1 MRLILRAAGAMR
13 AGPERELVDDYLG
26 RADKL
31 ARGNGVLSVT
41 EEAVDVS
48 RASGREEETEKV
60 LDVPPGAALFVLDER
75 GKAMS
80 SRELADTLARLRD
93 DGVSAAVFAI
103 GAADG
108 FAPSAIPAGAR
119 RISFG
124 RQTWPHKLVRVM
136 LAEQLYR
143 ALSILAGSPYHRD

>member
-60 LDVPPGAALFVLDER
+60 LDVPPGSALFVLDER